1 MDENVV
7 DEKVKVEK
15 HVNFQEENF
24 NETIV
29 SNVDNYE
36 ITQDSLFGNDQINSE
51 SH

>member
-15 HVNFQEENF
+15 HVNFSDENI

-36 ITQDSLFGNDQINSE
+36 IT
-51 SH
+51 